1 LSCSDDR
8 ELRLWIGG
16 AETERGALGA
26 PSGPVWTPR
35 MSVTAA
41 RPHALIA
48 AISTLLPT
56 MFMTR
61 VRL

>member
-1 LSCSDDR
+1 LLDR
-8 ELRLWIGG
+8 RSGDG
-16 AETERGALGA
+16 AWCAVRT
-26 PSGPVWTPR
+26 SVTPR
-35 MSVTAA
+35 MDVTAA

-48 AISTLLPT
+48 ALSSLLPT